1 MSPKVNSSDCTRFYD
16 ASLECGWQRPP
27 HGVSNLGESTMS
39 LRKLFVSVLVFGSGA
54 AALAEP
60 RRVESAVFE
69 QQQVVAGQALQL
81 NGAGVRKKLF
91 IKVYAAAL
99 YTPKPIRQVAQVWD
113 SPGPKRLKVVAL
125 REIDAASLGKAMS
138 QTMSDNLPK
147 ERMGACIPGLIKLSD
162 VFSQKKRMVV
172 GDSFALDDI
181 PGQGTV
187 VSINEQ
193 QAAVIEGSAFFGCL
207 MYNYFGERPA
217 DAALKQA
224 LLEPEAGATA
234 K

>member
-1 MSPKVNSSDCTRFYD
+1 MAWKKI
-16 ASLECGWQRPP
+16 L
-27 HGVSNLGESTMS
+27 L
-39 LRKLFVSVLVFGSGA
+39 A
-54 AALAEP
+54 AAMAVPAMTVVADP

-69 QQQVVAGQALQL
+69 QQQAVAGQTLQL

-125 REIDAASLGKAMS
+125 REIDASSLGKAMS

-147 ERMGACIPGLIKLSD
+147 ERMGPCIPGLIKLGD
-162 VFSQKKRMVV
+162 VFSEKKRMAA
-172 GDSFALDDI
+172 GESFTLDEV

-187 VSINEQ
+187 VGINDQ
-193 QAAVIEGSAFFGCL
+193 PAAVIEGSAFFGCL

-224 LLEPEAGATA
+224 LLEPDTGATA

>member
-1 MSPKVNSSDCTRFYD
+1 MAPWPSL
-16 ASLECGWQRPP
+16 ASGDVLP
-27 HGVSNLGESTMS
+27 HFLDDPMS
-39 LRKLFVSVLVFGSGA
+39 LRTLLISVLVA
-54 AALAEP
+54 AAGALAQAEP

-69 QQQVVAGQALQL
+69 QQQTVAGQPLQL

-113 SPGPKRLKVVAL
+113 SPGPKRLRVVAL
-125 REIDAASLGKAMS
+125 REIDAGSLGKAMS

-147 ERMGACIPGLIKLSD
+147 DRMGPCIPGLIKLGD
-162 VFSQKKRMVV
+162 VFSEKKRLAA
-172 GDSFALDDI
+172 GESFSLDDI

-187 VSINEQ
+187 VSINDQ
-193 QAAVIEGSAFFGCL
+193 LVAVIEGSAFFGCL

>member
-1 MSPKVNSSDCTRFYD
+1 MNFS
-16 ASLECGWQRPP
+16 
-27 HGVSNLGESTMS
+27 
-39 LRKLFVSVLVFGSGA
+39 RKLVCTALLATLAVP
-54 AALAEP
+54 ALAQT
-60 RRVESAVFE
+60 RRVESATFE
-69 QQQVVAGQALQL
+69 AQQVVAGQALQL

-113 SPGPKRLKVVAL
+113 SPGPKRFKVVAL
-125 REIDAASLGKAMS
+125 REIDASSLGKAMS

-147 ERMGACIPGLIKLSD
+147 ERMGACIPGLIKLGD
-162 VFSQKKRMVV
+162 IFSEKKRLLA
-172 GDSFALDDI
+172 GESFTLDDI

-187 VSINEQ
+187 VGINDQ
-193 QAAVIEGSAFFGCL
+193 SAAVIEGSAFFACL

-217 DAALKQA
+217 DATLKQA
-224 LLEPEAGATA
+224 LLEPEAGSG

>member
-1 MSPKVNSSDCTRFYD
+1 MDWKKLLLATALA
-16 ASLECGWQRPP
+16 ASAL
-27 HGVSNLGESTMS
+27 
-39 LRKLFVSVLVFGSGA
+39 

-69 QQQVVAGQALQL
+69 LQQTVAGQPLQL

-113 SPGPKRLKVVAL
+113 SPGPKRLRVVAL
-125 REIDAASLGKAMS
+125 REIDASSLGKAMS

-147 ERMGACIPGLIKLSD
+147 ERMGPCIPGLIKLGD
-162 VFSQKKRMVV
+162 VFAEKKRLAA
-172 GDSFALDDI
+172 GESFSLDDI

-193 QAAVIEGSAFFGCL
+193 QVAVIEGSAFFGCL

-224 LLEPEAGATA
+224 LLEPDAGATA